1 MDGIQCNFS
10 KAVNKLSGL
19 ELSHTF
25 HDVLDD
31 GLKVIQEQ
39 AQNNLRSSGIK
50 ASSSMIDGV
59 LRDVNATSTEGM
71 VYIRGDGY
79 GNHLQKTDYR
89 NQFHELGTRPRYVGV
104 KGKRDKRGEKM
115 DNMFKKGKKEG
126 YRGRLTPTNFFTKAK
141 SKIQEAEDKVS
152 KELEE
157 RITDMINN
165 GKKE

>member
-1 MDGIQCNFS
+1 MNGIQCDFS

-19 ELSHTF
+19 DLSHTF
-25 HDVLDD
+25 HDSIDE

-39 AQNNLRSSGIK
+39 AQSNLRSIGIK
-50 ASSSMIDGV
+50 ASTSMIDGV
-59 LRDVNATSTEGM
+59 LRDVNATSDEGM

-89 NQFHELGTRPRYVGV
+89 NQFFELGTRPRYIGV

-126 YRGRLTPTNFFTKAK
+126 YRGQLTPTNFFTNAK
-141 SKIQEAEDKVS
+141 SKMQEAKDKAAT
-152 KELEE
+152 ELEKK
-157 RITDMINN
+157 ITDMINK
-165 GKKE
+165 GQKE